1 MDDNHDAHGHQV
13 PSAAF
18 VSIYGGNLPAK
29 FVNRNLKAQTMA
41 TPANS
46 TVDPTATSI
55 VFGPFRLSPMQRLL
69 TEAGTPI
76 HLGSRALDML
86 VALLER
92 SGELVSKEELHS
104 ASAVGRAE
112 TVHEQVQKLQQTTL
126 AHHCRLGRAFVL
138 AIGVVGRRAYLGA
151 EFRAAGNQ
159 ETTGGSAIESH
170 KLKCSE

>member
-13 PSAAF
+13 QSAAF

-92 SGELVSKEELHS
+92 PGELVSKEELHYGVS
-104 ASAVGRAE
+104 
-112 TVHEQVQKLQQTTL
+112 
-126 AHHCRLGRAFVL
+126 CRT
-138 AIGVVGRRAYLGA
+138 RR
-151 EFRAAGNQ
+151 N
-159 ETTGGSAIESH
+159 GS
-170 KLKCSE
+170 

>member
-1 MDDNHDAHGHQV
+1 
-13 PSAAF
+13 
-18 VSIYGGNLPAK
+18 
-29 FVNRNLKAQTMA
+29 MA

-92 SGELVSKEELHS
+92 PGELVSKEELMAISWHCDARPVMDS
-104 ASAVGRAE
+104 EEAVTSSISQDAAIAS
-112 TVHEQVQKLQQTTL
+112 
-126 AHHCRLGRAFVL
+126 
-138 AIGVVGRRAYLGA
+138 
-151 EFRAAGNQ
+151 
-159 ETTGGSAIESH
+159 
-170 KLKCSE
+170 